1 MTLGAPALPP
11 PERPAM
17 SAPNAI
23 PPPGATLWQRLRA
36 RRESPAGPD
45 AADMGTAFGLDM
57 SLGLP
62 SPECAPVDPQ
72 DAAATPPRR
81 PWWEFGPTR

>member
-1 MTLGAPALPP
+1 
-11 PERPAM
+11 M

-23 PPPGATLWQRLRA
+23 PPPGATLWQRLCA
-36 RRESPAGPD
+36 RREHSAGPD

-62 SPECAPVDPQ
+62 ATERAPGAEP
-72 DAAATPPRR
+72 APPPRR